1 MAKELKDM
9 DLRALT
15 QEDKGRRLMDGEG
28 LVGVVSIDRSGR
40 VVVPFKYRFRSPL
53 TGRVRDTSCGSWPAS
68 SLKQIR
74 DKRDALQQDVRRGTD
89 PIEAKRLRD
98 ADELIKLAEEKAR
111 QAARL
116 DELAAAKARLTV
128 RDLFDRW
135 EKAELVARKDKGADV
150 RRMFE
155 KDVLPKIGDLAA
167 EDVRKGHVMAIVDKV
182 KERGVERMPRVI
194 FSLIRQMMLFA
205 VDRDLL
211 ESDPTAAIRKAKA
224 VGKDAERDRV
234 LSEAEI
240 KELHRK
246 LPESGLSE
254 HVQAS
259 LWIML
264 ATLARVGE
272 LSKALWKDVDLKAG
286 VWRIPANVAK
296 NEKEH
301 LITLSPFAISQFE
314 ILKPQHPK
322 WVLPSRDGE
331 KHLDEKTITKQ
342 VRDRQRT
349 EQLKGRAKP
358 SEVLALS
365 GGDWTSHDL
374 RRTGATL
381 MGELGVAGDVI
392 EKCLNHKEEN
402 KIRRTYQRQHNA
414 AEMAA
419 AWRLIGERLE
429 LLTSGADNVVT
440 LPRQA

>member
-9 DLRALT
+9 ELRALT